1 MNMATIER
9 FEDLEAWQRARELTN
24 VIYDMSDVGAF
35 ARDFGLRDQIRRA
48 AVSIMSNIAEGFES
62 RTSRLY
68 IEHLGRAKASCGEV
82 RAQLYLAHDRQYVS
96 GKVFEQTL
104 ALAESVSRLTHGL
117 IRYLSNA
124 RINEIRE
131 DTACYAEE
139 YAVSYASNFASVHD
153 QEVTVTTNE
162 SQVPP
167 VSESSPANPQPA
179 THNLQ
184 PSSPQPATH
193 NPQPATRNPQPT
205 TYNLQP
211 SNLQPSVPLLDL
223 KAQYTAI
230 RDEIRAAIDRVADA
244 QQFILGPEVEALE
257 HEVAAYSGCAYG
269 IGVSSGTDALLVAL
283 MAIDIRPGDEVITTP
298 YTFFATAG
306 SIARLGAV
314 PVFVDIDPLTFN
326 IDPTAIEARITPRTR
341 VIMPVHL
348 YGQMAD
354 MDPIMDIAQRYGLV
368 VIEDAA
374 QAIGSEY
381 KGRRAGSIGHMGCFS
396 FFPSKNL
403 GGFGDGG
410 MVTTNDAALAERIRL
425 LRGHGAHPKYYHKLI
440 GGNFRLDA
448 LQAAVLRVKLKYL
461 DDWTAGRQRNAAT
474 YQRLF
479 AEAGLTTDPPSCL
492 TAGCRARNEGA
503 CVLPPGKVVLPVEAP
518 DRRHIY
524 NQFVIRVA
532 QRDRVMSALKA
543 RRIGHEIYYPVP
555 LHLQECFAC
564 LGQRHGDLPASE
576 CAAAETLALP
586 IYPELTDAMLAAVVE
601 AVAAGVR
608 EA

>member
-35 ARDFGLRDQIRRA
+35 ARDFPLRDQIRRA

-96 GKVFEQTL
+96 GEVFEQTL

-167 VSESSPANPQPA
+167 VSEASPS
-179 THNLQ
+179 HLQ
-184 PSSPQPATH
+184 PSH
-193 NPQPATRNPQPT
+193 
-205 TYNLQP
+205 LQP
-211 SNLQPSVPLLDL
+211 SHLQPSHLQPSVPLLDL

-257 HEVAAYSGCAYG
+257 REVAAYSGCAYG

-474 YQRLF
+474 YRRLF
-479 AEAGLTTDPPSCL
+479 AEAGLTIDPPSCL
-492 TAGCRARNEGA
+492 TAGCHVRNKGD
-503 CVLPPGKVVLPVEAP
+503 CTLPPGRVVLPVEAP

-532 QRDRVMSALKA
+532 QRDRVMAALKA
-543 RRIGHEIYYPVP
+543 HRIGHEIYYPVP
-555 LHLQECFAC
+555 LHLQECFAY
-564 LGQRHGDLPASE
+564 LGQRPGDLPASE

-608 EA
+608 EV

>member
-35 ARDFGLRDQIRRA
+35 ARDFALRDQIRRA

-82 RAQLYLAHDRQYVS
+82 RSQLYLAYDRQYVS
-96 GKVFEQTL
+96 GEVFEQTL

-131 DTACYAEE
+131 DPACYAE
-139 YAVSYASNFASVHD
+139 YAVSYASNFASVHY

-167 VSESSPANPQPA
+167 VSESSPS
-179 THNLQ
+179 HLQ
-184 PSSPQPATH
+184 PSH
-193 NPQPATRNPQPT
+193 
-205 TYNLQP
+205 LQP
-211 SNLQPSVPLLDL
+211 SHLQPSVPLLDL
-223 KAQYTAI
+223 KAQYAAI

-257 HEVAAYSGCAYG
+257 REVAAYSGCAYG

-326 IDPTAIEARITPRTR
+326 IDPTAIEARITP
-341 VIMPVHL
+341 L
-348 YGQMAD
+348 
-354 MDPIMDIAQRYGLV
+354 
-368 VIEDAA
+368 
-374 QAIGSEY
+374 
-381 KGRRAGSIGHMGCFS
+381 
-396 FFPSKNL
+396 
-403 GGFGDGG
+403 
-410 MVTTNDAALAERIRL
+410 
-425 LRGHGAHPKYYHKLI
+425 
-440 GGNFRLDA
+440 
-448 LQAAVLRVKLKYL
+448 
-461 DDWTAGRQRNAAT
+461 
-474 YQRLF
+474 
-479 AEAGLTTDPPSCL
+479 
-492 TAGCRARNEGA
+492 
-503 CVLPPGKVVLPVEAP
+503 
-518 DRRHIY
+518 
-524 NQFVIRVA
+524 
-532 QRDRVMSALKA
+532 
-543 RRIGHEIYYPVP
+543 
-555 LHLQECFAC
+555 
-564 LGQRHGDLPASE
+564 
-576 CAAAETLALP
+576 
-586 IYPELTDAMLAAVVE
+586 
-601 AVAAGVR
+601 
-608 EA
+608 

>member
-35 ARDFGLRDQIRRA
+35 ARDFALRDQIRRA

-82 RAQLYLAHDRQYVS
+82 RSQLYLAYDRQYVS
-96 GKVFEQTL
+96 GEVFEQTR

-124 RINEIRE
+124 RINGIRE

-139 YAVSYASNFASVHD
+139 YAVSYASNFASVHY

-167 VSESSPANPQPA
+167 ASEASPS
-179 THNLQ
+179 HLQ
-184 PSSPQPATH
+184 PSH
-193 NPQPATRNPQPT
+193 
-205 TYNLQP
+205 LQP
-211 SNLQPSVPLLDL
+211 SHLQPSHLQPSVPLLDL

-257 HEVAAYSGCAYG
+257 REVAAYSGCAYG

-283 MAIDIRPGDEVITTP
+283 MAIDVRPGDEVITTP

-326 IDPTAIEARITPRTR
+326 IDPTSIEARITPRTR

-354 MDPIMDIAQRYGLV
+354 MDPIMDIAQRHGLV

-474 YQRLF
+474 YRRLF
-479 AEAGLTTDPPSCL
+479 AEAGLTIDPPSCL
-492 TAGCRARNEGA
+492 TAGCHARNKGD
-503 CVLPPGKVVLPVEAP
+503 CTLPPGRVVLPVEAP

-532 QRDRVMSALKA
+532 QRDQVMAALKA
-543 RRIGHEIYYPVP
+543 RQIGHEIYYPVP
-555 LHLQECFAC
+555 LHLQECFAY
-564 LGQRHGDLPASE
+564 LGQRPGDLPASE

>member
-96 GKVFEQTL
+96 GEVFEQTL

-139 YAVSYASNFASVHD
+139 YAVSYASNFASVHY

-167 VSESSPANPQPA
+167 ASEASPS
-179 THNLQ
+179 HLQ
-184 PSSPQPATH
+184 PSH
-193 NPQPATRNPQPT
+193 
-205 TYNLQP
+205 LQP
-211 SNLQPSVPLLDL
+211 SHLQPSHLQPSHLQPSVPLLDL
-223 KAQYTAI
+223 KAQYAAI
-230 RDEIRAAIDRVADA
+230 RDEIRAAMDRVADA

-257 HEVAAYSGCAYG
+257 REVAAYSGCAYG

-354 MDPIMDIAQRYGLV
+354 MDPIMDIAQRHGLV

-474 YQRLF
+474 YRRLF
-479 AEAGLTTDPPSCL
+479 AEAGLTIDPPSCL
-492 TAGCRARNEGA
+492 TAGCHARNKGD
-503 CVLPPGKVVLPVEAP
+503 CTLPPGRVVLPVEAP

-532 QRDRVMSALKA
+532 QRDQVMAALKA
-543 RRIGHEIYYPVP
+543 RQIGHEIYYPVP
-555 LHLQECFAC
+555 LHLQECFAY
-564 LGQRHGDLPASE
+564 LGQRPGDLPASE

-608 EA
+608 EV

>member
-35 ARDFGLRDQIRRA
+35 ARDFRLRDQIRRA

-96 GKVFEQTL
+96 GEVFEQTL

-167 VSESSPANPQPA
+167 ASEASPS
-179 THNLQ
+179 HLQ
-184 PSSPQPATH
+184 PSH
-193 NPQPATRNPQPT
+193 
-205 TYNLQP
+205 LQP
-211 SNLQPSVPLLDL
+211 SHLQPSHLQPSHLQPSVPLLDL

-257 HEVAAYSGCAYG
+257 REVAAYSGCAYG

-354 MDPIMDIAQRYGLV
+354 MDPIMDIAQRHGLV

-425 LRGHGAHPKYYHKLI
+425 LRGHGAYPKYYHKLI

-474 YQRLF
+474 YRRLF
-479 AEAGLTTDPPSCL
+479 AEAGLTIDPPSCL
-492 TAGCRARNEGA
+492 TAGCHARNKGD
-503 CVLPPGKVVLPVEAP
+503 CTLPPGRVVLPVEAP

-532 QRDRVMSALKA
+532 QRDQVMAALKA
-543 RRIGHEIYYPVP
+543 RQIGHEIYYPVP
-555 LHLQECFAC
+555 LHLQECFAY
-564 LGQRHGDLPASE
+564 LGQRPGDLPASE

>member
-35 ARDFGLRDQIRRA
+35 ARDFALRDQIRRA

-96 GKVFEQTL
+96 GEVFEQTL

-139 YAVSYASNFASVHD
+139 YAVSYASNFASVHY

-167 VSESSPANPQPA
+167 VSESSP
-179 THNLQ
+179 
-184 PSSPQPATH
+184 S
-193 NPQPATRNPQPT
+193 
-205 TYNLQP
+205 NLQP
-211 SNLQPSVPLLDL
+211 SNLQPSHLQPSVPLLDL

-257 HEVAAYSGCAYG
+257 REVAAYSGCAYG

-354 MDPIMDIAQRYGLV
+354 MDPIMDIAQRHGLV

-461 DDWTAGRQRNAAT
+461 DDWTGGRQRNAAT
-474 YQRLF
+474 YRRLF
-479 AEAGLTTDPPSCL
+479 AEAGLTIDPPSCL
-492 TAGCRARNEGA
+492 TAGCHVRNKGD
-503 CVLPPGKVVLPVEAP
+503 CTLPPGRVVLPVEAP

-532 QRDRVMSALKA
+532 QRDRVMAALKA
-543 RRIGHEIYYPVP
+543 HRIGHEIYYPVP
-555 LHLQECFAC
+555 LHLQECFAY
-564 LGQRHGDLPASE
+564 LGQRPGDLPASE

>member
-35 ARDFGLRDQIRRA
+35 ARDFPLRDQIRRA

-62 RTSRLY
+62 HTSRLY

-96 GKVFEQTL
+96 GEVFEQTL

-167 VSESSPANPQPA
+167 VSEASPS
-179 THNLQ
+179 HLQ
-184 PSSPQPATH
+184 PSH
-193 NPQPATRNPQPT
+193 
-205 TYNLQP
+205 LQP
-211 SNLQPSVPLLDL
+211 SHLQPSHLQPSVPLLDL

-257 HEVAAYSGCAYG
+257 REVAAYSGCAYG

-354 MDPIMDIAQRYGLV
+354 MDPIMDIAQRHGLV

-474 YQRLF
+474 YRRLF
-479 AEAGLTTDPPSCL
+479 AEAGLTIDPPSCL
-492 TAGCRARNEGA
+492 TAGCHARNKGD
-503 CVLPPGKVVLPVEAP
+503 CTLPPGRVVLPVEAP

-532 QRDRVMSALKA
+532 QRDQVMAALKA

-555 LHLQECFAC
+555 LHLQECFAY
-564 LGQRHGDLPASE
+564 LGQRPGDLPASE

>member
-1 MNMATIER
+1 M
-9 FEDLEAWQRARELTN
+9 
-24 VIYDMSDVGAF
+24 
-35 ARDFGLRDQIRRA
+35 
-48 AVSIMSNIAEGFES
+48 
-62 RTSRLY
+62 
-68 IEHLGRAKASCGEV
+68 
-82 RAQLYLAHDRQYVS
+82 
-96 GKVFEQTL
+96 
-104 ALAESVSRLTHGL
+104 
-117 IRYLSNA
+117 
-124 RINEIRE
+124 
-131 DTACYAEE
+131 
-139 YAVSYASNFASVHD
+139 
-153 QEVTVTTNE
+153 TTNE

-167 VSESSPANPQPA
+167 ASEASPS
-179 THNLQ
+179 HLQ
-184 PSSPQPATH
+184 PSH
-193 NPQPATRNPQPT
+193 
-205 TYNLQP
+205 LQP
-211 SNLQPSVPLLDL
+211 SHLQPSHLQPSVPLLDL

-257 HEVAAYSGCAYG
+257 REVAAYSGCAYG

-354 MDPIMDIAQRYGLV
+354 MDPIMDIAQRHGLV

-474 YQRLF
+474 YRRLF
-479 AEAGLTTDPPSCL
+479 AEAGLTIDPPSCL
-492 TAGCRARNEGA
+492 TAGCHARNKGD
-503 CVLPPGKVVLPVEAP
+503 CTLPPGRVVLPVEAP

-524 NQFVIRVA
+524 NQFVIRMA
-532 QRDRVMSALKA
+532 QRDRVMAALKA
-543 RRIGHEIYYPVP
+543 RQIGHEIYYPVP
-555 LHLQECFAC
+555 LHLQECFAY
-564 LGQRHGDLPASE
+564 LGQRPGDLPASE

>member
-1 MNMATIER
+1 MATIER

-35 ARDFGLRDQIRRA
+35 ARDFALRDQMLRA
-48 AVSIMSNIAEGFES
+48 SVSIMSNIAEGFES

-82 RAQLYLAHDRQYVS
+82 RSHLYLAYDRQYVP
-96 GKVFEQTL
+96 GEVFEQTR

-124 RINEIRE
+124 RINGIRE

-139 YAVSYASNFASVHD
+139 YAVSYASNFASVHH

-167 VSESSPANPQPA
+167 ASESSPANPQPA

-184 PSSPQPATH
+184 PSHP
-193 NPQPATRNPQPT
+193 
-205 TYNLQP
+205 
-211 SNLQPSVPLLDL
+211 QPSVPLLDL

-257 HEVAAYSGCAYG
+257 REVAAYSGCAYG

-354 MDPIMDIAQRYGLV
+354 MDPIMDIAQRHGLV

-474 YQRLF
+474 YRRLF
-479 AEAGLTTDPPSCL
+479 AEAGLTIDPPSCL
-492 TAGCRARNEGA
+492 TAGCHARNKGD
-503 CVLPPGKVVLPVEAP
+503 CTLPPGRVVLPVEAP

-524 NQFVIRVA
+524 NQFVIRMA
-532 QRDRVMSALKA
+532 QRDRVMAALKA

-555 LHLQECFAC
+555 LHLQECFAY
-564 LGQRHGDLPASE
+564 LGQRPGDLPASE

>member
-1 MNMATIER
+1 MHGS
-9 FEDLEAWQRARELTN
+9 LPN
-24 VIYDMSDVGAF
+24 VIYDMSDFGAF
-35 ARDFGLRDQIRRA
+35 ARDFGLRDQMRRGS
-48 AVSIMSNIAEGFES
+48 VSIMSNIAEGFES

-82 RAQLYLAHDRQYVS
+82 RSHLYLAYDRQYVP
-96 GKVFEQTL
+96 GEVFEQTR

-124 RINEIRE
+124 RINRIRE
-131 DTACYAEE
+131 DPACYAEE
-139 YAVSYASNFASVHD
+139 HAVPYASNFASVHH

-167 VSESSPANPQPA
+167 ASESSPANPQPA
-179 THNLQ
+179 THNPQ
-184 PSSPQPATH
+184 PSNPQPATH
-193 NPQPATRNPQPT
+193 N
-205 TYNLQP
+205 LQP
-211 SNLQPSVPLLDL
+211 SHPQPSVPLLDL

-257 HEVAAYSGCAYG
+257 REVAAYSGCAYG

-354 MDPIMDIAQRYGLV
+354 MDPIMDIAQRHGLV

-474 YQRLF
+474 YRRLF
-479 AEAGLTTDPPSCL
+479 AEAGLTIDPPSCL
-492 TAGCRARNEGA
+492 TAGCHARNKGD
-503 CVLPPGKVVLPVEAP
+503 CTLPPGRVVLPVEAP

-524 NQFVIRVA
+524 NQFVIRMA
-532 QRDRVMSALKA
+532 QRDRVMAALKA
-543 RRIGHEIYYPVP
+543 RQIGHEIYYPVP
-555 LHLQECFAC
+555 LHLQECFAY
-564 LGQRHGDLPASE
+564 LGQRPGDLPASE

>member
-35 ARDFGLRDQIRRA
+35 ARDFPLRDQIRRA

-82 RAQLYLAHDRQYVS
+82 RSQLYLAYDRQYVS
-96 GKVFEQTL
+96 GEVFEQTL

-124 RINEIRE
+124 RINGIRE

-139 YAVSYASNFASVHD
+139 YAVSYASNFASVHH

-167 VSESSPANPQPA
+167 ASEASPS
-179 THNLQ
+179 HLQ
-184 PSSPQPATH
+184 PSH
-193 NPQPATRNPQPT
+193 
-205 TYNLQP
+205 LQP
-211 SNLQPSVPLLDL
+211 SHLQPSHLQPSVPLLDL

-257 HEVAAYSGCAYG
+257 REVAAYSGCAYG

-354 MDPIMDIAQRYGLV
+354 MDPIMEIAQRHGLV

-474 YQRLF
+474 YRRLF
-479 AEAGLTTDPPSCL
+479 AEAGLTIDPPSCL
-492 TAGCRARNEGA
+492 TAGCHVRNKGD
-503 CVLPPGKVVLPVEAP
+503 CTLPPGRVVLPVEAP

-532 QRDRVMSALKA
+532 QRDRVMAALKA
-543 RRIGHEIYYPVP
+543 HRIGHEIYYPVP
-555 LHLQECFAC
+555 LHLQECFAY
-564 LGQRHGDLPASE
+564 LGQRPGDLPASE

-608 EA
+608 EV

>member
-96 GKVFEQTL
+96 GEVFEQTL

-139 YAVSYASNFASVHD
+139 YAVSYASNFASVHY

-167 VSESSPANPQPA
+167 ASESSPS
-179 THNLQ
+179 HLQ
-184 PSSPQPATH
+184 PSHLQPSH
-193 NPQPATRNPQPT
+193 LQPSH
-205 TYNLQP
+205 LQP

-354 MDPIMDIAQRYGLV
+354 MDPIMDIAQRHGLV

-474 YQRLF
+474 YRRLF
-479 AEAGLTTDPPSCL
+479 AEAGLTIDPPSCL
-492 TAGCRARNEGA
+492 TAGCHARNKGD
-503 CVLPPGKVVLPVEAP
+503 CTLPPGRVVLPVEAP

-524 NQFVIRVA
+524 NQFVIRMA
-532 QRDRVMSALKA
+532 QRDRVMAALKA

-555 LHLQECFAC
+555 LHLQECFAY
-564 LGQRHGDLPASE
+564 LGQRPGDLPASE

>member
-1 MNMATIER
+1 MPRIER
-9 FEDLEAWQRARELTN
+9 FEDLEAWQQARKLANT
-24 VIYDMSDVGAF
+24 VYDLSSLGAF
-35 ARDFGLRDQIRRA
+35 ARDFALRDQMRRA

-62 RTSRLY
+62 RTHNLY
-68 IEHLGRAKASCGEV
+68 IEYLGRAKASCGEV
-82 RAQLYLAHDRQYVS
+82 RSQLYLAYDRQYVS
-96 GKVFEQTL
+96 GEIFEQTL
-104 ALAESVSRLTHGL
+104 AQAESTSRLIHGL
-117 IRYLSNA
+117 IRYLSTT
-124 RINEIRE
+124 RQNEIRE
-131 DTACYAEE
+131 D
-139 YAVSYASNFASVHD
+139 AVPYASGYGVSHTSSLTSDHQNR
-153 QEVTVTTNE
+153 QEVTVITNE
-162 SQVPP
+162 LQTPP
-167 VSESSPANPQPA
+167 ASEQS
-179 THNLQ
+179 
-184 PSSPQPATH
+184 
-193 NPQPATRNPQPT
+193 
-205 TYNLQP
+205 P
-211 SNLQPSVPLLDL
+211 SNLQPSTFQPSNLPHPVPLLDL
-223 KAQYTAI
+223 KAQYAAI

-326 IDPTAIEARITPRTR
+326 IDPSAIESRITPRTR

-354 MDPIMDIAQRYGLV
+354 MDPIMEIAQRHNLI

-410 MVTTNDAALAERIRL
+410 MVTTNDAALAERVRL

-474 YQRLF
+474 YRRLF
-479 AEAGLTTDPPSCL
+479 SEAGLVIDPPACL
-492 TAGCRARNEGA
+492 TAGCRAHTTGDCA
-503 CVLPPGKVVLPVEAP
+503 LPPGKVVLPVEAP
-518 DRRHIY
+518 ERRHIY

-532 QRDRVMSALKA
+532 QREKVMATLKE
-543 RRIGHEIYYPVP
+543 RKIGHEIYYPVP
-555 LHLQECFAC
+555 LHLQECFAY
-564 LGQRHGDLPASE
+564 LGHRPGDLPVSE
-576 CAAAETLALP
+576 CAAVETLALP
-586 IYPELTDAMLAAVVE
+586 IYPELTDDMLAAVV
-601 AVAAGVR
+601 AGVAEGVR

>member
-9 FEDLEAWQRARELTN
+9 FEDREAWQRARELTN

-35 ARDFGLRDQIRRA
+35 ARDFALRDQMLRA
-48 AVSIMSNIAEGFES
+48 SVSIMSNIAEGFES

-82 RAQLYLAHDRQYVS
+82 RSHLYLAYDRQYVP
-96 GKVFEQTL
+96 GEVFEQTR

-124 RINEIRE
+124 RINGIRE

-139 YAVSYASNFASVHD
+139 YAVSYASNFASVHH

-167 VSESSPANPQPA
+167 ASESSPANPQPA

-184 PSSPQPATH
+184 PSHP
-193 NPQPATRNPQPT
+193 
-205 TYNLQP
+205 
-211 SNLQPSVPLLDL
+211 QPSVPLLDL

-257 HEVAAYSGCAYG
+257 REVAAYSGCAYG

-354 MDPIMDIAQRYGLV
+354 MDPIMDIAQRHGLV

-474 YQRLF
+474 YRRLF
-479 AEAGLTTDPPSCL
+479 AEAGLTIDPPSCL
-492 TAGCRARNEGA
+492 TAGCHARNKGD
-503 CVLPPGKVVLPVEAP
+503 CTLPPGRVVLPVEAP

-524 NQFVIRVA
+524 NQFVIRMA
-532 QRDRVMSALKA
+532 QRDRVMAALKA

-555 LHLQECFAC
+555 LHLQECFAY
-564 LGQRHGDLPASE
+564 LGQRPGDLPASE

>member
-1 MNMATIER
+1 MATIER

-35 ARDFGLRDQIRRA
+35 ARDFALRDQMRRVS
-48 AVSIMSNIAEGFES
+48 VSIMSNIAEGFES

-82 RAQLYLAHDRQYVS
+82 RSHLYLAYDHQYVP
-96 GKVFEQTL
+96 GEVFEQTR

-124 RINEIRE
+124 RINGIRE

-139 YAVSYASNFASVHD
+139 YAVSYASNFASVHH

-167 VSESSPANPQPA
+167 ASESSPANPQPA

-184 PSSPQPATH
+184 PSHP
-193 NPQPATRNPQPT
+193 
-205 TYNLQP
+205 
-211 SNLQPSVPLLDL
+211 QPSVPLLDL

-257 HEVAAYSGCAYG
+257 REVAAYSGCAYG

-326 IDPTAIEARITPRTR
+326 IAPTAIEARITSRTR

-354 MDPIMDIAQRYGLV
+354 MDPIMDIAQRHGLV

-474 YQRLF
+474 YRRLF
-479 AEAGLTTDPPSCL
+479 AEAGLTIDPPSCL
-492 TAGCRARNEGA
+492 TAGCHARNKGD
-503 CVLPPGKVVLPVEAP
+503 CTLPPGRVVLPVEAP

-524 NQFVIRVA
+524 NQFVIRMA
-532 QRDRVMSALKA
+532 QRDRVMAALKA

-555 LHLQECFAC
+555 LHLQECFAY
-564 LGQRHGDLPASE
+564 LGQRPGDLPASE

>member
-35 ARDFGLRDQIRRA
+35 ARDFPLRDQIRRA

-82 RAQLYLAHDRQYVS
+82 RAQLYLAYDRRYVS
-96 GKVFEQTL
+96 GEVFEQTL

-139 YAVSYASNFASVHD
+139 YAVSYASNFASVHH

-167 VSESSPANPQPA
+167 ASEASPS
-179 THNLQ
+179 HLQ
-184 PSSPQPATH
+184 PSH
-193 NPQPATRNPQPT
+193 
-205 TYNLQP
+205 LQP
-211 SNLQPSVPLLDL
+211 SHLQPSHLQPSVPLLDL

-257 HEVAAYSGCAYG
+257 REVAAYSGCAYG

-354 MDPIMDIAQRYGLV
+354 MDPIMDIAQRHGLV

-474 YQRLF
+474 YRRLF
-479 AEAGLTTDPPSCL
+479 AEAGLTIDPPSCL
-492 TAGCRARNEGA
+492 TAGCHARNKGD
-503 CVLPPGKVVLPVEAP
+503 CTLPPGRVVLPVEAP

-532 QRDRVMSALKA
+532 QRDQVMAALKA
-543 RRIGHEIYYPVP
+543 RQIGHEIYYPVP
-555 LHLQECFAC
+555 LHLQECFAY
-564 LGQRHGDLPASE
+564 LGQRPGDLPASE